1 MAASIRRASRPA
13 WRRRRRR
20 GETRTAP
27 SAAAAIAIATASNA
41 ATSTREERGR
51 GSSPKRDADL
61 VDQGPTRRL
70 ALRRVFRHRAGEDV
84 VERVGQGAAPF
95 ARSRR
100 RRLEVGVDHGHV
112 GDPRERDR
120 PRERLEQHAAE
131 PVDVGAPVDIVAA
144 NLLRRDV
151 VDGAD
156 EMTVGRPT
164 VGDALRQ
171 PEVGEV
177 DVLAAVLAVEED
189 VRRLHVAVDEPASMR
204 RVQGVGDLARDR
216 DRARRLERALAPE
229 ERLEVRALD
238 EAHRDEQAIVGL
250 AGLVDRHHVRMVE
263 RRRDP
268 RLAQEALAKARVLRV
283 ALGEE
288 LERHAALE
296 PRIEGAV
303 DLPRPPAPDEL
314 LDLVPGDHVTG
325 RDVPSD
331 RHRSTPAARESL
343 HHHVPGRNGR
353 AVVGPAAR
361 PPATRASGARG
372 SRCTLS
378 PGRLA
383 SGSRRSRR
391 RSRPSL
397 A

>member
-1 MAASIRRASRPA
+1 MPTTEPP
-13 WRRRRRR
+13 
-20 GETRTAP
+20 G
-27 SAAAAIAIATASNA
+27 AAAAVSSRSARAAPSPAAASAITPTATAA
-41 ATSTREERGR
+41 IEHARGAGTRIEPQRA
-51 GSSPKRDADL
+51 PNL
-61 VDQGPTRRL
+61 VDQGLTRRL
-70 ALRRVFRHRAGEDV
+70 ALGGVLRHRAGEDV

-95 ARSRR
+95 ARPRR

-131 PVDVGAPVDIVAA
+131 PVDVGPSVDVVAA

-216 DRARRLERALAPE
+216 DRARRLQRALAPE

-343 HHHVPGRNGR
+343 HHHVLGRNGR
-353 AVVGPAAR
+353 AFVGPAAR
-361 PPATRASGARG
+361 PRG
-372 SRCTLS
+372 YPSVRC
-378 PGRLA
+378 PR
-383 SGSRRSRR
+383 
-391 RSRPSL
+391 
-397 A
+397 